1 MSALIEAA
9 EPGQRFS
16 FAQALSRGTAP
27 TCPGRSDGPLEP
39 IGDTYLGDG
48 STQLA
53 AALQRR
59 YPALKIKAL
68 YSGNPSDGALE
79 HTVAYDPQTDE
90 AHDARGSFPTT
101 AAAFDGF
108 GAGGDRTVTRNEAPA
123 AAIDPDADAY
133 VQRNWGPFED
143 GSGQL
148 GSLIAD
154 YDPDDEELDAV
165 LGGEP
170 RAATTTSRVLDE
182 SALTLLEAVW
192 NEQLHPR
199 WPPGSKS
206 PTGKHISGEF
216 MRVGQRFDLNGQEWE
231 IGHIAGNQIIAHE
244 ASGDVGKAET
254 RVFDTKQVGDV
265 ENALPG
271 ATPAAPRV
279 LKSGF
284 GSGKTTIPDEN
295 SLVVDADRHTETHD
309 PSIPLNPLSKLTPEQ
324 WSHFGLVDQ
333 LYYNSVMEHFGAW
346 EVNGQKPPPISSSG
360 SQWGAKLAALTKD
373 APPDAVSTFNKEV
386 TSLKGATRGNQ
397 LSGVNV
403 FKGLYGDPQKLAAA
417 QEKYARFKEYEGDV
431 NALLSWDLYN
441 RLGEPDITVIHRAG
455 GAEVF
460 KKALGGHTSVLSGLS
475 TSWKTGSWSEP
486 NSFVF
491 AMPVRQVAFFESLLG
506 QGWGAGSGES
516 ELANADRLK
525 IGKLA
530 GYYLSHEVANQPG
543 SGQAGKMFKWLT
555 GQLNKNGYG
564 GGLAGMLKKHFNKD
578 DPYTVDLG
586 PVDAN
591 FKLKKAAGQ
600 KTYFIPPDSVM
611 SAIEDKLSAD
621 PGHPAWDEQKPVSSW
636 PEDMQPKPGMIITKG
651 GQQEGTRYLV
661 IQNDALGPGE
671 IQYVP
676 LLTGTGDYDVN
687 PTGGGFKSTKAK
699 VVLGDNG
706 KPLFFPLPPPPK
718 DQIWSHDMASLA
730 PSGPKMPVGT
740 MNVGDD
746 VEINNDHW
754 KITKKT
760 SSLITLQSLSD
771 GSEGTV
777 ESLWQTQ
784 KLYPTGQGVPDEAP
798 APTFTPEIGQ
808 PALYKLYGGDQLV
821 NVEHVDP
828 TDPAFGEHGSAQVTL
843 PDGSLKTVATIALT
857 QPPALPT
864 LTPEKGDT
872 FVADGIKHTV
882 TNVMKDGTVRA
893 RPFIPG
899 GPTQKVVSFHPNAED
914 LKTLIRPGDYEHG
927 EKAKLGSIAPGTLV
941 SGSPSVVRPYMV
953 LGTTGTKTHLKNLD
967 TGEITAVSKN
977 KSYPTLVNKHALVA
991 TPHDQ
996 WQPGDKVD
1004 VSDLQPGDKFQ
1015 MPGGEELTLTGEATQ
1030 QGTVGWQYATS
1041 GGSTGWMPKDL
1052 GESLGLKAT
1061 YLGKTE
1067 PTTTTPGVDPS
1078 ILQDAVS
1085 SGEMEPF
1092 YTTHSQLHNLP
1103 EGQHFTDQNGKLWK
1117 VKQQGQNP
1125 IITDGETLYTVKGT
1139 YHGKPSVD
1147 TLDDQTAEPGPSFA
1161 KPSPESA
1168 PELTPN
1174 TTHQSL
1180 ADLKVQPGDK
1190 FNSHG
1195 HVWTIL
1201 SGSPEQGGYTASADD
1216 AEITKTFLPF
1226 LAPTAYQKAAPELE
1240 ADAQQVANEFLIG
1253 AGHSPTDIQQLHTEA
1268 AANFAD
1274 KGYPAGWSDSS
1285 KWAQAYADAYMGK
1298 YDSALGDSEGT
1309 LQMAN
1314 DLFSAVKNNAVKTE
1328 APAEPE
1334 PEPSAAGLPP
1344 FLQTFGNPQHP
1355 EKSEAHY
1362 FDPNE
1367 LALRDDGTLVYLK
1380 HSIQHGDHWTE
1391 VGGDAVDIP
1400 DDEKLTPVSLGS
1412 NIPLFTSIKHTGEKM
1427 DVHDMPVGQTFFVS
1441 GTPWILLGHGSAGAD
1456 AKNLES
1462 GTILNAPAGQHGKFE
1477 LGDWKPARPGA
1488 PTEPLP
1494 APLSTGEKATGAGTV
1509 PGPGIHPATTL
1520 VKGHHMKIKTDGK
1533 GAEYEVLETPKPGD
1547 KTIKVQTIKGN
1558 KVYDW
1563 KHYNKNILITKAA
1576 PAPTDDEMKPNPGD
1590 SMTELGLQ
1598 KGDFFGEGGNK
1609 HKIKSVTPLG
1619 IQAEDQNGIT
1629 TTVHKDFVP
1638 ETYLKTSPQVP
1649 VEPKVPEPE
1658 PSPPSAP
1665 IPANAPKTFGDLNV
1679 GDKYK
1684 FDQGEWEVTKKT
1696 PSTVTVKYQGG
1707 AEDTLPIDSTFDIPP
1722 TVTYKAPP
1730 PTGGNAAGQLGGMP
1744 GVADLPIDP
1753 YLWPK
1758 SGTQTY
1764 TPLNKLQP
1772 GAQFSD
1778 KSGAKHTVIKH
1789 NPKKLE
1795 DATATTTVQGPSGGT
1810 FEVPQKFVNAKGKTI
1825 PTRVNKLSTTAPVP
1839 EFIAAEPEKPEV
1851 PGHLTEKQANNLL
1864 TNAATAGGVQSTTG
1878 WNVFKFGD
1886 GYSVTSPDGTT
1897 HGNLSHDQAHGWM
1910 THGIDPGPVMKPW
1923 SELRVGDLIKV
1934 GGAGAFKVT
1943 ADHGTQWEIT
1953 SKSDGSVTDI
1963 PKNSVSSVQLTGH
1976 ESKTPAWAKLRVG
1989 DLIGVGDA
1997 GDDPKPSYKVTSD
2010 LGDQWEVTNIA
2021 QGGVSKVNK
2030 TATSKVTV
2038 FDHESQTPSV
2048 ADPGGTP
2055 GAIAQSFVGG
2065 GSPGNWAPDWSTSDI
2080 NGNVVFYH
2088 GHGDDKLAVAYRDP
2102 DGVIHV
2108 TPVHYKSAINDVV
2121 FSIKSQAPDH
2131 VEAASQQDLDN
2142 EINGTGEKVLPHQ
2155 MGVGD
2160 VIANGGHFRI
2170 VSQNPEGTLHFE
2182 KLSGKGADE
2191 GDLPLATPMKYTLV
2205 SKGVDTPPTA
2215 DASVLPQAGD
2225 DEHFTAINTADTWM
2239 LNHDVPSKT
2248 ANWVHTQAAKYKQ
2261 QNPGVTWGDA
2271 YHATV
2276 PTMTDTAPLK
2286 DLLDQPTPAEPV
2298 IEKLPPAAPKPAA
2311 GEMPDYTGTDLT
2323 PLGSAGGTTGAQL
2336 ATDPTGKQW
2345 LIKSYGGNEN
2355 RVATELLANSVYR
2368 TVGLHAADA
2377 GTLVQNGKTKLA
2389 YPLVDGQ
2396 IKNWSG
2402 KDQAKM
2408 HALGQGIMTDAL
2420 VGNWDFAGLED
2431 DNVLWNGDEPTRID
2445 QGGTFQYRAQGKPK
2459 PYGPVPVEVKSLLT
2473 GYGQGV
2479 KGVSVSLQDMRE
2491 QAQHIAQELPP
2502 EKIDQ
2507 LVNAAP
2513 FADQKMKDEIRTN
2526 LKARVQWMQEFA
2538 DGFHGDMVD
2547 GVKLASGPKVEPAPP
2562 APPAQGDQVTGSQ
2575 MNVGDV
2581 FEGGG
2586 QLFKVTDKD
2595 ASGTSYATLGGKY
2608 VGKLKPDSTGTY
2620 ELYKPAQ
2627 PEPSTPTVPPE
2638 VTSAL
2643 ASFAAQYQPGHQVSY
2658 AVPGGNTK
2666 IGTITQDVSPSTTQ
2680 HAYQMDNGDTVAE
2693 DSIAGLL
2700 ADEPAQP
2707 KPQWTPE
2714 ATGTPSAPHVED
2726 MPIDP
2731 YLWPKGGVGK
2741 SYQPIASLKPGAEFT
2756 DKAGTQHRVLHAA
2769 NGVTVAELLNT
2780 PGKTVAIPHSFIA
2793 KSGKVHPTRVNA
2805 A

>member
-101 AAAFDGF
+101 TAAFDGF
-108 GAGGDRTVTRNEAPA
+108 GAGSDRQVTRDEAPT

-148 GSLIAD
+148 GSLTAD

-170 RAATTTSRVLDE
+170 RDATTTSRVLDE

-808 PALYKLYGGDQLV
+808 SALYKLYGGDQLV

-857 QPPALPT
+857 QPPALPA

-941 SGSPSVVRPYMV
+941 SGSPTVVRPYMV

-977 KSYPTLVNKHALVA
+977 KSYPTLGNKHALVA

-1041 GGSTGWMPKDL
+1041 GGSTGWIPKDL

-1092 YTTHSQLHNLP
+1092 YTKHSQLHNLP

-1139 YHGKPSVD
+1139 YHGKPTTD
-1147 TLDDQTAEPGPSFA
+1147 TLNDQTAEPGPSFTKA
-1161 KPSPESA
+1161 TPEPA
-1168 PELTPN
+1168 VELTPN
-1174 TTHQSL
+1174 STDQSL
-1180 ADLKVQPGDK
+1180 AQLNPQYGDK
-1190 FNSHG
+1190 IQTHG
-1195 HVWTIL
+1195 HVWTVQ
-1201 SGSPEQGGYTASADD
+1201 SGDDTAGYTATADD
-1216 AEITKTFLPF
+1216 ADITKVFHTFVI
-1226 LAPTAYQKAAPELE
+1226 PTAYQKAPKQQDLN
-1240 ADAQQVANEFLIG
+1240 DAQQVANEFLIG
-1253 AGHSPTDIQQLHTEA
+1253 AGHSPADIQQLHDEA

-1328 APAEPE
+1328 APADE

-1400 DDEKLTPVSLGS
+1400 DNEKLTPVSLGS

-1488 PTEPLP
+1488 PSEPLP

-1547 KTIKVQTIKGN
+1547 QTIKVQTIKGN

-1576 PAPTDDEMKPNPGD
+1576 PAPADDEMKPNPGD

-1609 HKIKSVTPLG
+1609 LKITSVTPLG

-1638 ETYLKTSPQVP
+1638 ETYLKTSPQMP
-1649 VEPKVPEPE
+1649 VEPEVPQPEPE
-1658 PSPPSAP
+1658 PPSSAP

-1696 PSTVTVKYQGG
+1696 PSTVTVKYQSG

-1722 TVTYKAPP
+1722 TVTYKAPS

-1744 GVADLPIDP
+1744 DVADLPIDP

-1764 TPLNKLQP
+1764 SPLNKLNP
-1772 GAQFSD
+1772 GDQFSD

-1851 PGHLTEKQANNLL
+1851 PGHLTEKQADNLL

-1910 THGIDPGPVMKPW
+1910 THGTDPGPVMKPW

-1997 GDDPKPSYKVTSD
+1997 GDDPKPKFKVTSD

-2065 GSPGNWAPDWSTSDI
+2065 GSPGNWAPDWSTSDT
-2080 NGNVVFYH
+2080 NGNVVFYY
-2088 GHGDDKLAVAYRDP
+2088 GHGDDKLAVAYRDLT
-2102 DGVIHV
+2102 GQIHV
-2108 TPVHYKSAINDVV
+2108 TPVHYKPEINDVV

-2131 VEAASQQDLDN
+2131 VEAVSQQDLDN
-2142 EINGTGEKVLPHQ
+2142 EINGVGKKVAASE

-2160 VIANGGHFRI
+2160 TFSNVNGDIFQI
-2170 VSQNPEGTLHFE
+2170 TSKDPQ
-2182 KLSGKGADE
+2182 GAL
-2191 GDLPLATPMKYTLV
+2191 GFAHLATPYDKVGSLYPDTPTKYELV
-2205 SKGVDTPPTA
+2205 SKGTDKPPEA
-2215 DASVLPQAGD
+2215 SASVIPQAGD
-2225 DEHFTAINTADTWM
+2225 DEHFTAVNTADTWM

-2248 ANWVHTQAAKYKQ
+2248 ANWVHSQAAKYKGQ
-2261 QNPGVTWGDA
+2261 TPNVTWGDA
-2271 YHATV
+2271 YQATV
-2276 PTMTDTAPLK
+2276 PTTTDTGPLK
-2286 DLLDQPTPAEPV
+2286 ALVDQATAPEPV
-2298 IEKLPPAAPKPAA
+2298 IEKTPSAAPKPAA
-2311 GEMPDYTGTDLT
+2311 GEMPDYTSTELT

-2368 TVGLHAADA
+2368 AVGLHAADA

-2408 HALGQGIMTDAL
+2408 QALGQGIMTDAL

-2431 DNVLWNGDEPTRID
+2431 DNVLWNGDDPTRID

-2491 QAQHIAQELPP
+2491 QAQHIAQKLPP

-2547 GVKLASGPKVEPAPP
+2547 GVKLAPSAKPAPTP
-2562 APPAQGDQVTGSQ
+2562 
-2575 MNVGDV
+2575 
-2581 FEGGG
+2581 
-2586 QLFKVTDKD
+2586 
-2595 ASGTSYATLGGKY
+2595 
-2608 VGKLKPDSTGTY
+2608 
-2620 ELYKPAQ
+2620 
-2627 PEPSTPTVPPE
+2627 TPTVPPE

-2643 ASFAAQYQPGHQVSY
+2643 TSFAAQYQPGHQVSY

-2680 HAYQMDNGDTVAE
+2680 HAYKMDNGDTVAE

-2714 ATGTPSAPHVED
+2714 PTGTPSAPHVED

-2805 A
+2805 V